1 MLTYSE
7 LINLADQIEE
17 EEEEEP
23 IQTSILPPPQ
33 SKQSP
38 EEEAQEESDLGD
50 LNQFMANFYARKKL
64 QRQADGTFIPKTKT
78 KPMSVE
84 NIQEEFSLDD
94 LENPSHFL
102 HDEWTFRKNRFIEG
116 LAKLQQDSEVTGSKD
131 LYEYFRDEKWST
143 TRTIQRAFQ
152 NGSWTSEMM

>member
-1 MLTYSE
+1 MITYSE
-7 LINLADQIEE
+7 LLDLSNKIEE

-33 SKQSP
+33 SKQSV

-64 QRQADGTFIPKTKT
+64 QRQADGTFIPKTKIQ
-78 KPMSVE
+78 PISVE

-94 LENPSHFL
+94 LEDPSHFL

-131 LYEYFRDEKWST
+131 L
-143 TRTIQRAFQ
+143 
-152 NGSWTSEMM
+152 

>member
-7 LINLADQIEE
+7 LINLANQIEE

-33 SKQSP
+33 PKQSL
-38 EEEAQEESDLGD
+38 EKEAQEESDLGD

-78 KPMSVE
+78 KPMSIE

-94 LENPSHFL
+94 LEDPSHFL

-116 LAKLQQDSEVTGSKD
+116 LAKLQQVKIFT
-131 LYEYFRDEKWST
+131 
-143 TRTIQRAFQ
+143 
-152 NGSWTSEMM
+152 NTSEMKNGVLPGQFKELFKMEAGLLK